1 MLADNFARHKIR
13 NPQFRKN
20 GVTTADIAKWR
31 DEFITNGTHEFKK
44 NPEESRP
51 ATTSRTSRLENARL
65 RV

>member
-44 NPEESRP
+44 NP
-51 ATTSRTSRLENARL
+51 
-65 RV
+65 

>member
-1 MLADNFARHKIR
+1 MLADNFAGHKVR

-31 DEFITNGTHEFKK
+31 DKSIANGTQEFKK

-51 ATTSRTSRLENARL
+51 ATTSRTLYKT
-65 RV
+65 